1 MADNGDGAA
10 ATPKKSG
17 VVGIIVATLLAA
29 MIGGGH
35 GFGMAKW
42 AATPKGPPKAD
53 KPEAAA
59 SAEMILR
66 ELAPIV
72 TNLANSSD
80 SWVRL
85 EGGILI
91 EAAAAKQSDALAAQI
106 GTDILAYLRTLSI
119 AQLQG
124 ANGLAFLRE
133 DLNERI
139 RQRSQGKAR
148 EIVIQTLVVQ

>member
-1 MADNGDGAA
+1 M
-10 ATPKKSG
+10 
-17 VVGIIVATLLAA
+17 
-29 MIGGGH
+29 
-35 GFGMAKW
+35 
-42 AATPKGPPKAD
+42 
-53 KPEAAA
+53 
-59 SAEMILR
+59 
-66 ELAPIV
+66 
-72 TNLANSSD
+72 
-80 SWVRL
+80 
-85 EGGILI
+85 